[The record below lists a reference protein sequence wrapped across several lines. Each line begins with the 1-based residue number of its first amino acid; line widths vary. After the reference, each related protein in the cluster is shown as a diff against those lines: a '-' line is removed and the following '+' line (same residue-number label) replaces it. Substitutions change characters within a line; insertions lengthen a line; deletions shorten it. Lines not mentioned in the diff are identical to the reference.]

1 MQRLGRA
8 EGTAV
13 SCVAGAHDRQVGVQP
28 VGLGGALGDELVA
41 VVAEHLEVLG
51 LPGVA
56 GGWQVVLARGERAIA
71 KASVGSDLPGR
82 RSRRRSRTV
91 SAQGTSRT
99 SRPWSRRS
107 RASRRR
113 GWPRPRPR
121 LGSAARFDRPR
132 PAGHRARQGCWG
144 RWRPRAGRRSGRP
157 GRPPGSLCD
166 CRPEEQQHVDR
177 LLSTT
182 VGAVAAARRH
192 ASGGGTLL

>member
-107 RASRRR
+107 RAS
-113 GWPRPRPR
+113 PAPR
-121 LGSAARFDRPR
+121 LAAPST
-132 PAGHRARQGCWG
+132 PARVSC
-144 RWRPRAGRRSGRP
+144 PLRSTQASRSPCPSGVL
-157 GRPPGSLCD
+157 GK
-166 CRPEEQQHVDR
+166 
-177 LLSTT
+177 
-182 VGAVAAARRH
+182 VAAASWAPVWSTRQAARGH
-192 ASGGGTLL
+192 CCIERSPRATASTSPPKTTDHGHGRVVRPFLGALP